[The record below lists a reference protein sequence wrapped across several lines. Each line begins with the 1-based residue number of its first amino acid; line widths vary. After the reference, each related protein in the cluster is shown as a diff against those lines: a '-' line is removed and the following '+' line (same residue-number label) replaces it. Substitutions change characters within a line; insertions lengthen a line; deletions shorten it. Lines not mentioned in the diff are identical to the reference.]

1 MQIAFGTILLLLTVA
16 LTDPVKADPYPWCAE
31 YTGGGLGGSSNCYF
45 MTIEQCRATVAGVG
59 GYCTP
64 NPFYTGPTLN
74 QQGQNPGVATQA
86 AAPLLLRRVAGQSAL
101 L

>member
-1 MQIAFGTILLLLTVA
+1 MEVTMQIAFGTILLLLTVA

-59 GYCTP
+59 GYCAP

-74 QQGQNPGVATQA
+74 QQGQNPVS
-86 AAPLLLRRVAGQSAL
+86 RRRPQPRYY
-101 L
+101 

>member
-1 MQIAFGTILLLLTVA
+1 
-16 LTDPVKADPYPWCAE
+16 
-31 YTGGGLGGSSNCYF
+31 

-74 QQGQNPGVATQA
+74 QQGQNPVS
-86 AAPLLLRRVAGQSAL
+86 RRRPQPRYY
-101 L
+101 